1 MAERATNSVG
11 AAGSVPRADR
21 PDAIRN
27 VVLVGASGSG
37 KTSLAEALLVA
48 TGTLNRPGRVEDGTT
63 VCDFEE
69 AEHRQQ
75 RSIGLALAP
84 FLHGGIK
91 VNVLDTP
98 GYADY
103 VGELR
108 AGLRAADCALF
119 VIAANEGVDAAT
131 KTLWQECESVA
142 MPRAV
147 VVTKLDH
154 QRADYPSVLDDARAS
169 FGDKVLPLYLPL
181 RSGVLA
187 GLLSQQVAEYDDHG
201 RRLRSP
207 DEEEALEIG
216 SARGVLIEGVIE
228 ESEDETLMDRYMS
241 GAEID
246 LQLLVDDLETAVARA
261 TFFPV
266 VPVCASTGV
275 GTAELLEVM
284 TSAFPAPPEHAF
296 PAVYT
301 TAGATVNGLGCDPEG
316 PLLAEVVKTTSDP
329 YVGRVSLVRVFSGT
343 LRADATVHVSGHLSQ
358 FFGDDRGHA
367 DHDVAERIGALSCPL
382 GKTQRVVGQS
392 VAGDIVAVSKLSHAE
407 TGDSLSSKDQPLLME
422 PWAMPQPLLPV
433 AVQAHA
439 KADEDKLSQ
448 GLTRLAAEDSTLRI
462 EHNGETHQLVLW
474 CMGEAHADVVLDRL
488 EHRYGV
494 KVDPVELRVPLRET
508 FIGSGRGHGRHVKQS
523 GGHGQY
529 AVCDIEVEPLPGGG
543 GFVFVDKVVGGSVPR
558 QFIPSV
564 EKGVRAQLGRGVVA
578 GYPVVDLQVTL
589 VEGKAHSVDSSDM
602 AFQTAGALALRD
614 AAEQAEVALLEPY
627 DEVSVLVD
635 DDYVGTVMGDLSSR
649 RARVLGTEP
658 VGQGRTLIK
667 ADAPQTEIVR
677 YAVDLRSMSHGTGTF
692 SREFRRYE
700 PMPANLAAK
709 MLGQPG

>member
-1 MAERATNSVG
+1 
-11 AAGSVPRADR
+11 
-21 PDAIRN
+21 
-27 VVLVGASGSG
+27 
-37 KTSLAEALLVA
+37 
-48 TGTLNRPGRVEDGTT
+48 
-63 VCDFEE
+63 
-69 AEHRQQ
+69 
-75 RSIGLALAP
+75 
-84 FLHGGIK
+84 
-91 VNVLDTP
+91 
-98 GYADY
+98 
-103 VGELR
+103 
-108 AGLRAADCALF
+108 
-119 VIAANEGVDAAT
+119 
-131 KTLWQECESVA
+131 
-142 MPRAV
+142 
-147 VVTKLDH
+147 
-154 QRADYPSVLDDARAS
+154 
-169 FGDKVLPLYLPL
+169 
-181 RSGVLA
+181 
-187 GLLSQQVAEYDDHG
+187 
-201 RRLRSP
+201 
-207 DEEEALEIG
+207 
-216 SARGVLIEGVIE
+216 
-228 ESEDETLMDRYMS
+228 MS

-284 TSAFPAPPEHAF
+284 TSAFPAPPEHVF

-343 LRADATVHVSGHLSQ
+343 LLADATVHVSGHLSQ

-367 DHDVAERIGALSCPL
+367 DHDVDERIGALSCPL

-508 FIGSGRGHGRHVKQS
+508 FIGSGRGHGRRS
-523 GGHGQY
+523 G
-529 AVCDIEVEPLPGGG
+529 PLWI
-543 GFVFVDKVVGGSVPR
+543 R
-558 QFIPSV
+558 
-564 EKGVRAQLGRGVVA
+564 R
-578 GYPVVDLQVTL
+578 
-589 VEGKAHSVDSSDM
+589 
-602 AFQTAGALALRD
+602 RD
-614 AAEQAEVALLEPY
+614 
-627 DEVSVLVD
+627 
-635 DDYVGTVMGDLSSR
+635 
-649 RARVLGTEP
+649 EP
-658 VGQGRTLIK
+658 VGRVVIRVHTVAGCATRPPFQAEPGRRRHGRLPLHEAAGGIAPADGIHDSPTDDAQRHGAAGRSKSAAVCPVGTRGIQPERVRDDRAATGLQDRGRGPGRLPCDGGAAGRRVDHFEADEIDRREALVGDLDELVRGRCAAGLDFRDDERGHRPGDRRRQDRRRSDDDPSGRPAGRDGDEQGERGPSR
-667 ADAPQTEIVR
+667 APGVI
-677 YAVDLRSMSHGTGTF
+677 HG
-692 SREFRRYE
+692 
-700 PMPANLAAK
+700 
-709 MLGQPG
+709 